1 VERCRSDF
9 DVALPPPAGSRGA
22 KLRDGPRPSDR
33 NEKVNPLSGGGP
45 LEVLKVRNG
54 AEVHDWEIGL
64 MSTITIGLDVGD
76 LRWT

>member
-1 VERCRSDF
+1 
-9 DVALPPPAGSRGA
+9 
-22 KLRDGPRPSDR
+22 
-33 NEKVNPLSGGGP
+33 